1 MDVQKDFTFRLELL
15 SDPETWRL
23 FQSTA
28 GDVVNDTS
36 LNYLA
41 TQVAIQC
48 KGLPLFIV
56 TVASGLKSKD
66 ISVWEEALKQLQSV
80 GHAEMEDSSFCFK
93 VELQMV
99 GE

>member
-1 MDVQKDFTFRLELL
+1 L
-15 SDPETWRL
+15 
-23 FQSTA
+23 
-28 GDVVNDTS
+28 
-36 LNYLA
+36 
-41 TQVAIQC
+41 
-48 KGLPLFIV
+48 KGQICFC
-56 TVASGLKSKD
+56 SYSKSKD